1 MSECPYLDSC
11 RHLKALQERVT
22 FLEKRCAQL
31 ERELHV
37 LRASLT
43 GEVIKA
49 EKTFRDME
57 DKFARLDR
65 LILRVVIDMCKR
77 HKAPV
82 HQDKIVKAFRTRYPS
97 IDCKDET
104 IQRRLRKLREEGY
117 LHSPIQGHYVP
128 KAIENV

>member
-1 MSECPYLDSC
+1 M
-11 RHLKALQERVT
+11 
-22 FLEKRCAQL
+22 
-31 ERELHV
+31 

-117 LHSPIQGHYVP
+117 LHSPIQGHYIP
-128 KAIENV
+128 KAKGGVNNG